1 MKKWC
6 EEAFEGKM
14 EVTGYLY
21 GGKTEGY
28 CRNGEEVGNL
38 YTCTYGCPVNRQE
51 NIVRASDSTENA
63 AIEINTMIILFPI
76 MEAVRSGGNLQNLG
90 GSGKYCKDVVCPD
103 GCVKF
108 RVTAK
113 KREEQ
118 NFFKGNLPTEDLYHD

>member
-38 YTCTYGCPVNRQE
+38 YTCTYGCPVNRQDHD
-51 NIVRASDSTENA
+51 ISP
-63 AIEINTMIILFPI
+63 NTMIILFPI
-76 MEAVRSGGNLQNLG
+76 MGAVRSGGDLQNLG